1 MLKLLKKAYKKR
13 EVFGYLT
20 FLLYI
25 CNMTYNWFISR
36 VNERIK
42 NGKIL
47 SKIVYDEEF
56 DRMNSFPYST
66 ILFIQTKQYGGERFI
81 PEFSVLL
88 DGKGKLAKEW
98 IGGGL
103 GTYHAVDIVDPSIED
118 YIRLSE
124 CLKRKRIRYNKKLNK
139 IEKLC
144 E

>member
-1 MLKLLKKAYKKR
+1 MLKLLKKTHKKR

-20 FLLYI
+20 FFLYI

-56 DRMNSFPYST
+56 NRMNSFPYNT
-66 ILFIQTKQYGGERFI
+66 ILFIQTKQYGGVPFI

-88 DGKGKLAKEW
+88 DGKGKLTKEW

-103 GTYHAVDIVDPSIED
+103 GTSHAVDIVDPSMED

-139 IEKLC
+139 IV
-144 E
+144 